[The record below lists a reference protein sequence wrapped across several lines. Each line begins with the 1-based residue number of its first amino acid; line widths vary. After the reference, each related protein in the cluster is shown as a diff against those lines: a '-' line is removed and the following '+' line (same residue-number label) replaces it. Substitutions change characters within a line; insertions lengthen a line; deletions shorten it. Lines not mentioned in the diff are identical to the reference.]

1 MGLQVFIP
9 IWIKFVHGL
18 ASKCGHQ
25 FQGAVTYGVLN
36 MRSEDSDRN
45 IMSANPLL
53 EKVQCILVDE
63 PELHKWLS
71 SGMVIFWC

>member
-1 MGLQVFIP
+1 MDLQDLIP

-18 ASKCGHQ
+18 ASKCGHL

-36 MRSEDSDRN
+36 MRSKDSDRN

-53 EKVQCILVDE
+53 E
-63 PELHKWLS
+63 
-71 SGMVIFWC
+71 MV

>member
-1 MGLQVFIP
+1 LQDFIP

-25 FQGAVTYGVLN
+25 FQGVVTYGVLN
-36 MRSEDSDRN
+36 MKSEDSDR
-45 IMSANPLL
+45 IVMSTNPLL

-63 PELHKWLS
+63 PELYKWLS
-71 SGMVIFWC
+71 SRMVIFWC